1 MTPPSMP
8 TARATVKHY
17 DKWLVLLVVLWLV
30 AHIPNPLISNLIL
43 SRLFFPESLGIMG
56 LYDGWAMVLTG
67 LLRAIVAVAI
77 AVWLYRTAR
86 RDGASPWLWAVMGL
100 FFSVVGALLYFVLRL
115 YHGRLPAPICT
126 NCRYD
131 LRGTLLRGQTTCP
144 ECGQAAPAAWHLPK
158 VSPPE
163 GQPA

>member
-1 MTPPSMP
+1 MP

-43 SRLFFPESLGIMG
+43 SRLLSLESLGIMA
-56 LYDGWAMVLTG
+56 LNDGWAMVLTG

-86 RDGASPWLWAVMGL
+86 RDGASP
-100 FFSVVGALLYFVLRL
+100 VVGALLYFVLRL

>member
-43 SRLFFPESLGIMG
+43 SRLFFPESFGIMA
-56 LYDGWAMVLTG
+56 LYDRWAILLTG

-77 AVWLYRTAR
+77 AVWLYRVAKREQITPWIWAMFGFIFGVP
-86 RDGASPWLWAVMGL
+86 GAIL
-100 FFSVVGALLYFVLRL
+100 FFAVRIYEMMKTKEISEQ
-115 YHGRLPAPICT
+115 
-126 NCRYD
+126 
-131 LRGTLLRGQTTCP
+131 GT
-144 ECGQAAPAAWHLPK
+144 
-158 VSPPE
+158 
-163 GQPA
+163 